1 MRGPGVMDR
10 AGVARAQFVGEIVAA
25 AADPG
30 TRLVL
35 LAGEPGVGKSF
46 LLDAVAERLEAD
58 RAWGVAALAEVPGS
72 SLAHL
77 VVPSGTVPELI
88 REVLLRIG
96 PRLCVDDLDLCD
108 ALSRALVERL
118 LREPD
123 RLVVAT
129 VRSTGGRLPE
139 AVRELAAEPW
149 TRVIEIGDFS
159 REDLEEFVAAE
170 LGGPV
175 DAGLS
180 AELWRRTTGNPLYAA
195 QVLGAARADGIVV
208 AREGVWTA
216 TAPLP
221 VPATLRDAVTDRVA
235 ALGEAAGEAARWLA
249 GLGRIPVGRVE
260 ASGRTGA
267 VRQLLDA
274 GIVTEHDASSI
285 AFAHPFFAEVVWAGT
300 DTLRR
305 REVLREHVE
314 AERRQPRPDA
324 IRVAVLGL
332 EIGEEVPSD
341 SLLAAARLATGGTD
355 VEAALRLALAAL
367 PGAKGE
373 TRVEATALAA
383 DALMQLGRAEEAGA
397 LLERELAATR
407 PGPHAILLAG
417 LLHIVMT
424 WGRGDERAAA
434 AMLAQQA
441 KRYPRWTPV
450 VREVFGFIEADGLTY
465 AGRPAEALALAEGL
479 KVGGAWKVLG
489 KLTPLGRLLP
499 QVQARIVQSRAHA
512 LTQLGRSEEAVT
524 LLTSGHIGDRLAEL
538 EELIPSWRGNYY
550 STLSH
555 ASREAG
561 EPRVA
566 LEQAMN
572 AYAATLDT
580 GFVWGRAWAA
590 CNVAASWLQIGDLDQ
605 AGIWVRRCVDAA
617 RAGSLADCERVGV
630 MLGNVVEGSQGRVMD
645 AAYVDRLETLPTAT
659 GFLHHQYPIG
669 AAWRAHAQGRIA
681 EAESIMADGLAAA
694 ERDGSGLAVGFLCH
708 EWLRLGRPVA
718 LADRLAAARTTGAMT
733 TARLA
738 LTGGI
743 QDGDPARL
751 TEAADLFE
759 RHGMPLFAAESAAL
773 AAGHSS
779 GRDAAAL
786 ARRAVALA
794 AEVGSPPTPLLARL
808 HGEGAPDPLT
818 RRERQTAELAT
829 TMTNAE
835 IAAHLTVSLRTV
847 ENHLAR
853 AYAKLG
859 IAGRGELAA
868 ALGLRR

>member
-1 MRGPGVMDR
+1 MRGSGVIDR
-10 AGVARAQFVGEIVAA
+10 RGTGRGRLVDEIVEAA
-25 AADPG
+25 EDPD

-35 LAGEPGVGKSF
+35 LIGEAGVGKSF
-46 LLDAVAERLEAD
+46 LLDAVAERLGAD

-77 VVPSGTVPELI
+77 VAPAGTLPELI
-88 REVLLRIG
+88 REVLLTVKQ
-96 PRLCVDDLDLCD
+96 RLCVDDLDLCD
-108 ALSRALVERL
+108 PLSLALVERL

-123 RLVVAT
+123 RMVVAT
-129 VRSTGGRLPE
+129 ARTSGGRAPE
-139 AVRELAAEPW
+139 SVRDLAREPG
-149 TRVIEIGDFS
+149 TRVVEVGDLS
-159 REDLEEFVAAE
+159 REDLDAFVADR

-175 DAGLS
+175 DEGLG
-180 AELWRRTTGNPLYAA
+180 AELWRRTTGNPLYAT
-195 QVLGAARADGIVV
+195 QVLAAARADGTVV
-208 AREGVWTA
+208 ERDGVWTSP
-216 TAPLP
+216 APLP
-221 VPATLRDAVTDRVA
+221 VPTTLRDAVTDRVA
-235 ALGEAAGEAARWLA
+235 ALGDAAAEAAQWLA
-249 GLGRIPVGRVE
+249 GLGRVPVARVE
-260 ASGRTGA
+260 TGGRTGA

-274 GIVTEHDASSI
+274 GIVTVDEAEV
-285 AFAHPFFAEVVWAGT
+285 AFAHPLFAEVVWAGT
-300 DTLRR
+300 DVLRR

-314 AERRQPRPDA
+314 AERRQRNPDA
-324 IRVAVLGL
+324 IRLAVLGL
-332 EIGEEVPSD
+332 EVGDEVPPE

-367 PGAKGE
+367 AGAKGE
-373 TRVEATALAA
+373 TRVESAALAA
-383 DALMQLGRAEEAGA
+383 DALMQLGRAEEAA
-397 LLERELAATR
+397 TLLERELTATR

-441 KRYPRWTPV
+441 RRYPRWTPV

-465 AGRPAEALALAEGL
+465 AGRPGEALALTERL

-512 LTQLGRSEEAVT
+512 LTQLGRSEEAVAQ
-524 LLTSGHIGDRLAEL
+524 LTSGQIGVRLAEL

-550 STLSH
+550 SILSH

-561 EPRVA
+561 DPRMA
-566 LEQAMN
+566 LEQAMQ

-590 CNVAASWLQIGDLDQ
+590 CNVAASWLQIGDLDR
-605 AGIWVRRCVDAA
+605 AEEWVRRCVDAA

-630 MLGNVVEGSQGRVMD
+630 MLGSVVEGSRGRVLD
-645 AAYVDRLETLPTAT
+645 PAYVDRLASLPAAT

-669 AAWRAHAQGRIA
+669 AAWRAHAEGRVA
-681 EAESIMADGLAAA
+681 EAESIMAEGLDAA
-694 ERDGSGLAVGFLCH
+694 ERDGSGLAVAFVCH

-718 LADRLAAARTTGAMT
+718 LADRLAAARTTGALT

-738 LTGGI
+738 LLRGA
-743 QDGDPARL
+743 QDADPVRL
-751 TEAADLFE
+751 VEATEEFE

-773 AAGHSS
+773 AAGLST
-779 GRDAAAL
+779 GREAAAL
-786 ARRAVALA
+786 TRRAVALA
-794 AEVGSPPTPLLARL
+794 AEVGSPRTPLLARL
-808 HGEGAPDPLT
+808 DGEGAPDPLT

-829 TMTNAE
+829 TMSNAE

-859 IAGRGELAA
+859 IAGRSELPA